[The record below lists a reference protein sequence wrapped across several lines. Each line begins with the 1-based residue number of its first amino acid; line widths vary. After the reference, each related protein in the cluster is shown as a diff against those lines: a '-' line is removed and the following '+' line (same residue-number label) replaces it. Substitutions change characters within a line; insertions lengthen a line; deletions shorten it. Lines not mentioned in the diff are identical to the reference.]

1 MLGLYTKV
9 QSGWFHLTR
18 RFRDET
24 GGVATEYGL
33 LLFLIAIVITAG
45 AIALGGAINAK
56 LQEGADCLNSQP
68 AAAC

>member
-1 MLGLYTKV
+1 MLGLYTRL
-9 QSGWFHLTR
+9 QSGWVHLTR

-45 AIALGGAINAK
+45 AIALGSAINAK
-56 LQEGADCLNSQP
+56 LNSTANCLNSQP
-68 AAAC
+68 NLC

>member
-1 MLGLYTKV
+1 MLGLYTRLR
-9 QSGWFHLTR
+9 SGWVHRTR

-45 AIALGGAINAK
+45 AILLGGAINTK
-56 LQEGADCLNSQP
+56 LTDTADCLNSQP
-68 AAAC
+68 NLC